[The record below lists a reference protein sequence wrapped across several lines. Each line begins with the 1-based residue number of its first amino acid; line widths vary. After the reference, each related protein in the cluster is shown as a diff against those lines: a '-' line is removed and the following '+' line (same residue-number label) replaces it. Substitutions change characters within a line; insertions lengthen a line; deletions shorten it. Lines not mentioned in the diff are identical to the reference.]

1 MPAVTV
7 ITTAFTKAAELRA
20 RALGLPEH
28 PVVVIDHPIASKT
41 SEQVRAQ
48 ARDSVQMIVDGL
60 TSATSGGGNG

>member
-7 ITTAFTKAAELRA
+7 ITTAFANAAELRA

-48 ARDSVQMIVDGL
+48 ARDSVQKIVDGL

>member
-7 ITTAFTKAAELRA
+7 ITTAFTRAAELRA

-41 SEQVRAQ
+41 GEQIKGQ
-48 ARDSVQMIVDGL
+48 ARDSVKMIVDGL
-60 TSATSGGGNG
+60 TSGTGGRGNG

>member
-20 RALGLPEH
+20 RALGLSDH

-41 SEQVRAQ
+41 PGQMKDQ
-48 ARDSVQMIVDGL
+48 ARDSVKMIVDGL
-60 TSATSGGGNG
+60 TSTSGGRGNG